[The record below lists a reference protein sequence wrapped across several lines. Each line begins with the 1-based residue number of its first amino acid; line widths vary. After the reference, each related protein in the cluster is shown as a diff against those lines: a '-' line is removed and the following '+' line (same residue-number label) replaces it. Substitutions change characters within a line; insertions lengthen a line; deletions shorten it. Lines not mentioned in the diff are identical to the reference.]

1 MQKPPYDPSRPFD
14 DKPPFDP
21 SLPTSDKPPFD
32 PSLPTSFGGGRAR
45 VTVYNNHEDQYGSES
60 ARKNP
65 LTGKRQSQEGVTIA
79 VDPKVIPYGSRVKIP
94 ALADLT
100 PNRDGVF
107 IAHDTGG
114 AVKSRKA
121 SGGKEPVIDVY
132 VAGQNRPEANARMA
146 ALDSAIGQM
155 SNGSGNL
162 DFELLDPAPAQK
174 LDGDT
179 GTGRI
184 RSGLSTFAQT
194 AEAGFGKAV
203 EGLGTL
209 GAQVVSAWNGTGTP
223 QEAAAEER
231 SLRQI
236 IAKAKAAPDFP
247 QKDARL
253 SELEQRLAT
262 LGSSKEILDVPDAIR
277 SAGRSVV
284 ADAEDRFTPNPAY
297 AGEFFAETVPQVAG
311 SAVQSVAPFL
321 VPGVGPALGTAQAFA
336 QTYQDTYEKNRA
348 KGVDE
353 DEAIRRGLLNG
364 IVSGGLE
371 PIGGG
376 IVAGAMKKLAAG
388 KAAQGVGRAIVQGTA
403 GEGVTGSLQETASQ
417 VISQEQ
423 LNPMEIAK
431 AGALE
436 ALGGFMMTGGA
447 AGVGR
452 VAQRFA
458 TPQPGD
464 QAAAPAPANLASLS
478 VGATE
483 LTPEEAA
490 LFATAPAAQA
500 VPAPVAAPA
509 PVATPTP
516 VAAQAA
522 PATAQPDPTDPSNPS
537 DPTDPQPNEQN
548 NQAPLPGQSQLRPA
562 LPEQQR
568 VQLVP
573 EQPPAQTPQAETA
586 PPVAQPAGPTNAQ
599 PVTTPPPR
607 KPTQAELAEA
617 AYRAELQ
624 AELDAVNEENT
635 VGLADALRR
644 IGGLPSKKSR
654 HFGEWSGELAML
666 IEERQ
671 GARKRFGNKR
681 LFENLFD
688 DEARSMDTVAEGLRE
703 EGFDV
708 AGADDVFRLVDQ
720 WMRTNKEPRAALT
733 NMGAEE
739 SMAGMPF
746 SKQTATADT
755 PALPPGVLTQAKA
768 SVKTLFSRA
777 GMNPS
782 TVWHAS
788 PDAIPAGV
796 GGDLVR
802 AEAAAGRAVEGF
814 FLGGRV
820 HLVASG
826 IAQGAAQFGIPFE
839 TRAQQVALHE
849 TVGHDGLGAVLTSKS
864 RRVFNSIVD
873 GVYTRIPKAELSQIA
888 RDYQAN
894 VATPQGRADVVTE
907 YLARQTEPGIPSQGI
922 VARAIAKIREL
933 LREVFPKLR
942 MTDGD
947 IVALLNAARN
957 RVQSGRSDPNG
968 IRFSMRAFH
977 GTPHKVDRF
986 STAKIGTGEG
996 SQAYGWGLYFAQ
1008 NQAVADQYRNNL
1020 SYVDSDQMLIDGKP
1034 INSVRGLSDDDR
1046 FALEQLKNYGN
1057 LEAAIT
1063 NTAPDAPFP
1072 NNKAHERLKKWKQ
1085 DNRIT
1090 HPRAGN
1096 IYTVE
1101 LLPDEADFLDWDKP
1115 LSEQPE
1121 TVRMALKPFIEPHPK
1136 GLTESTGAPGFAW
1149 KKTDRG
1155 VGTGVGIYWGL
1166 TKMLGGDKAASEY
1179 LNSFGVPGIR
1189 YLDANS
1195 RDGGSGTS
1203 NFVVFDENLVQILEE
1218 NGAVV
1223 TTNPDGSKPQE
1234 IRFSKVPSQ
1243 AQTEAAAASPEKR
1256 RGHVETVRRM
1266 LEVTP
1271 SVSDN
1276 VESFYRAT
1284 TAEEVNAKANETID
1298 TAGVDK
1304 AKDLFMNSKKADENT
1319 LALGHHVALRLQAM
1333 DRHAEATQVRI
1344 KMAENLTSPARALW
1358 YISTIAKTTPEGIQ
1372 SFAESVTRT
1381 AAKDMGPELAAA
1393 YENIAALQAELAKV
1407 KRKLGAETVLE
1418 IQDYLRSLKL
1428 TPERLTE
1435 LNTKL
1440 RDALVLSPENPGN
1453 ARNKIVGMLVNFGM
1467 ENKQATKLAEQ
1478 AIRQFT
1484 AKAKKVRESLIKKM
1498 LAGVKARK
1506 ERVPKSVLEKLML
1519 LNNEGKLTDETLH
1532 AQIAKALGVPVFTK
1546 EAADKVAKLQKDYES
1561 APEGT
1566 VKMVKGAQMLEAVHE
1581 LVPSEL
1587 ASKVRAI
1594 QNIAMLFS
1602 GKTFLRNP
1610 IGNLGMFLLNST
1622 ADAVGAVIVDPATR
1636 IFTGRRSTTS
1646 PQLLA
1651 RMRGLGEPI
1660 RVGKA
1665 GWQWAADQG
1674 LPVRQRLSEALRT
1687 VIDTSRMLSSQ
1698 VTDPKQLTQQF
1709 KHTFSSRFG
1718 RMLEDGLALGLGP
1731 ADLAFWGSAYQASI
1745 ARSMAAAKANG
1756 QPQIAPTEAMVE
1768 QALWDAH
1775 RAIFQNE
1782 NMVSF
1787 IFKKLEKLL
1796 NLPRVDADGNLKL
1809 DRKYGFGTATIAFSQ
1824 VPGSIL
1830 MQGLE
1835 ASPLGV
1841 VNAVR
1846 KMHDLYN
1853 VLHSDKAGPDAKM
1866 ISQRRFVEAAS
1877 KVLVGTGTFILG
1889 AMFLKLG
1896 IISGA
1901 PDEDKDVEAM
1911 RRNMGIG
1918 GYSFNFSE
1926 FKRRMLSGDFTTPAK
1941 LHEAYQDGDVMF
1953 TYDWFQPAAL
1963 SVMFGAEWAKKEEK
1977 IAGLKAKGESV
1988 VLAYAKTISDS
1999 VTRQPMMSG
2008 VNQLIRDTAAY
2019 GGGEAVMRKMIQIP
2033 GNFVPAVVR
2042 QTQQTMNETVAETRG
2057 GSFVDQ
2063 ELNKLQAKIP
2073 FLGDKFPAKLDAF
2086 GQAVERYNYGGNGF
2100 LNVWINPFT
2109 IAEAKRNPAA
2119 NEMMRLYDATG
2130 KPEVVAPIQRP
2141 KVVVNGQ
2148 PLQLTNEQIV
2158 QMQNYTGQLAA
2169 QTTISLMAS
2178 PVFVR
2183 LPDEYKAKVIAQ
2195 VLGGIQRAAK
2205 IEILGQVPFKE
2216 DQITQE
2222 MARLGRALGL
2232 VPRR

>member
-1 MQKPPYDPSRPFD
+1 MATAPTLDLSAGWEPVSGGPQIDTSQPYEIVPTLDPNQPV
-14 DKPPFDP
+14 
-21 SLPTSDKPPFD
+21 SLV
-32 PSLPTSFGGGRAR
+32 GGRAR

-94 ALADLT
+94 ALAEMSA
-100 PNRDGVF
+100 NKDGVF

-146 ALDSAIGQM
+146 ALDSAIAQM

-162 DFELLDPAPAQK
+162 DFELLDPPPAQK

-194 AEAGFGKAV
+194 AEAGLGKAV

-209 GAQVVSAWNGTGTP
+209 GAQVVSAVQGTGTP

-253 SELEQRLAT
+253 AELEQRLAT
-262 LGSSKEILDVPDAIR
+262 LGSSKEILEVPAAIR
-277 SAGRSVV
+277 AAGRAVV

-321 VPGVGPALGTAQAFA
+321 VPGVGPALGTAQMFA

-353 DEAIRRGLLNG
+353 EEAIRRGLLNG

-388 KAAQGVGRAIVQGTA
+388 KAAQAAAEAAAVAAGKKIPKSAKRLIAEGTL
-403 GEGVTGSLQETASQ
+403 GEGVTGAAQETASQ
-417 VISQEQ
+417 IISKDTFD
-423 LNPMEIAK
+423 PMEIAK

-436 ALGGFMMTGGA
+436 ALGGFMMTGTA

-452 VAQRFA
+452 LAKRYMKPV
-458 TPQPGD
+458 
-464 QAAAPAPANLASLS
+464 PAESAGQEQPANLAGIS
-478 VGATE
+478 VGATK
-483 LTPEEAA
+483 LTPEEEA
-490 LFATAPAAQA
+490 LFAAQPQQPAAAEQA
-500 VPAPVAAPA
+500 APVNPPSQQAQPPPQQAAPVQPQELDPDVLAAAATHTDPGVRLVAAWNVNTPGSVLSALQNDPDPYVREAAALTLQKQANAAQPA
-509 PVATPTP
+509 PVATPAP
-516 VAAQAA
+516 VAAV
-522 PATAQPDPTDPSNPS
+522 AQDPTDRSDPT

-548 NQAPLPGQSQLRPA
+548 NQAPLTGQPQIRPD
-562 LPEQQR
+562 LPEQQ
-568 VQLVP
+568 QLPVVP
-573 EQPPAQTPQAETA
+573 ERPAPQTPQANAASAA
-586 PPVAQPAGPTNAQ
+586 PAEPAAPVA
-599 PVTTPPPR
+599 PPR

-624 AELDAVNEENT
+624 AELDAVNEEHT

-733 NMGAEE
+733 NIGAEE

-746 SKQTATADT
+746 SKQTGTADT

-768 SVKTLFSRA
+768 AVKSLFSRA
-777 GMNPS
+777 GMNPA

-788 PDAIPAGV
+788 PDGIPAGV

-849 TVGHDGLGAVLTSKS
+849 TVGHDGLGAVLAAKS

-894 VATPQGRADVVTE
+894 LATPQGRADVVTE

-947 IVALLNAARN
+947 IVALLNAARR
-957 RVQSGRSDPNG
+957 RVAKRSQP
-968 IRFSMRAFH
+968 A
-977 GTPHKVDRF
+977 T
-986 STAKIGTGEG
+986 TA
-996 SQAYGWGLYFAQ
+996 
-1008 NQAVADQYRNNL
+1008 
-1020 SYVDSDQMLIDGKP
+1020 
-1034 INSVRGLSDDDR
+1034 
-1046 FALEQLKNYGN
+1046 
-1057 LEAAIT
+1057 
-1063 NTAPDAPFP
+1063 
-1072 NNKAHERLKKWKQ
+1072 
-1085 DNRIT
+1085 
-1090 HPRAGN
+1090 
-1096 IYTVE
+1096 
-1101 LLPDEADFLDWDKP
+1101 
-1115 LSEQPE
+1115 
-1121 TVRMALKPFIEPHPK
+1121 EP
-1136 GLTESTGAPGFAW
+1136 
-1149 KKTDRG
+1149 
-1155 VGTGVGIYWGL
+1155 
-1166 TKMLGGDKAASEY
+1166 
-1179 LNSFGVPGIR
+1179 
-1189 YLDANS
+1189 
-1195 RDGGSGTS
+1195 
-1203 NFVVFDENLVQILEE
+1203 
-1218 NGAVV
+1218 
-1223 TTNPDGSKPQE
+1223 
-1234 IRFSKVPSQ
+1234 IRFSKVPTQ
-1243 AQTEAAAASPEKR
+1243 EQTEAAAATPEKR

-1271 SVSDN
+1271 DVKSA

-1284 TAEEVNAKANETID
+1284 TAKEVNDRAAATID
-1298 TAGVDK
+1298 AKGVDQ
-1304 AKDLFMNSKKADENT
+1304 ALSDYLASTTADDN
-1319 LALGHHVALRLQAM
+1319 AMAMGHHLAQRLQTM
-1333 DRHAEATQVRI
+1333 DRRAEATMVRK
-1344 KMAENLTSPARALW
+1344 KMAESLTSPARALW
-1358 YISTIAKTTPEGIQ
+1358 YISTIAKTDQEGIMRY
-1372 SFAESVTRT
+1372 AETLT
-1381 AAKDMGPELAAA
+1381 AEGAADMGPELKAA

-1407 KRKLGAETVLE
+1407 KRKLGAETILE

-1467 ENKQATKLAEQ
+1467 EHKQATKLAEQ

-1506 ERVPKSVLEKLML
+1506 ERVPKTVLEKLML

-1532 AQIAKALGVPVFTK
+1532 AEIAKALGVPVFTK
-1546 EAADKVAKLQKDYES
+1546 EAADRIEKLQKEYED
-1561 APEGT
+1561 APDGP

-1581 LVPSEL
+1581 LVPTEIW
-1587 ASKVRAI
+1587 SKVRAI
-1594 QNIAMLFS
+1594 QNISMLLS
-1602 GKTFLRNP
+1602 GKTIARNVL
-1610 IGNLGMFLLNST
+1610 GNVGMFIVNGMTDTVNS
-1622 ADAVGAVIVDPATR
+1622 VIWDPAIH
-1636 IFTGRRSTTS
+1636 IFTGKHVSS
-1646 PQLLA
+1646 SAALA
-1651 RMRGLGEPI
+1651 ARIKGLGEPF

-1665 GWQWAADQG
+1665 GWQFAAEQG
-1674 LPVRQRLSEALRT
+1674 LPTGQRLSEALKT
-1687 VIDTSRMLSSQ
+1687 VIHTSKMLSGQ
-1698 VTDPKQLTQQF
+1698 ITDPRQLTQQYR
-1709 KHTFSSRFG
+1709 HTFSSRFA
-1718 RMLEDGLALGLGP
+1718 RLFEDGLALTLGAP
-1731 ADLAFWGSAYQASI
+1731 DLAFWGSGYQASL
-1745 ARSMAAAKANG
+1745 ARQMATSKANG
-1756 QPQIAPTEAMVE
+1756 VELLAPTQEMQEEA
-1768 QALWDAH
+1768 LLDAGQ
-1775 RAIFQNE
+1775 AIFQNE
-1782 NMVSF
+1782 NVISATL
-1787 IFKKLEKLL
+1787 KRAQETLR
-1796 NLPRVDADGNLKL
+1796 LPRYKPNNPKGQRIVWDRQFGLGDALIK
-1809 DRKYGFGTATIAFSQ
+1809 FTQ
-1824 VPGSIL
+1824 VPGAIAL
-1830 MQGLE
+1830 QGLKI
-1835 ASPLGV
+1835 SPFGAINVIQKARL
-1841 VNAVR
+1841 
-1846 KMHDLYN
+1846 LYKATQGQEKQ
-1853 VLHSDKAGPDAKM
+1853 VALHRFIQAM
-1866 ISQRRFVEAAS
+1866 SQFS
-1877 KVLVGTGTFILG
+1877 IGLG
-1889 AMFLKLG
+1889 ATAVGYWFSRLG
-1896 IISGA
+1896 IITGP
-1901 PDEDKDVEAM
+1901 PDEDPDVEAL
-1911 RRNMGIG
+1911 RRSMGVSA
-1918 GYSFNFSE
+1918 YQFNWSE
-1926 FKRRMLSGDFTTPAK
+1926 FKRRLLSWNWTSPAK
-1941 LHEAYQDGDVMF
+1941 PHEAFQDGDTMLP
-1953 TYDWFQPAAL
+1953 YSWAQPAAMPLMIGAAL
-1963 SVMFGAEWAKKEEK
+1963 SHHLDKASQKGKEPFDV
-1977 IAGLKAKGESV
+1977 LLHV
-1988 VLAYAKTISDS
+1988 VENMGDMQ
-1999 VTRQPMMSG
+1999 VRQPMMAG
-2008 VNQLIRDTAAY
+2008 INQFMRDSTSY
-2019 GGGEAVMRKMIQIP
+2019 GPLEAVVRAGLQMP
-2033 GNFVPAVVR
+2033 SAFVPAVVS
-2042 QTQQTMNETVAETRG
+2042 QTQQFINNSIPETRG
-2057 GSFVDQ
+2057 GGVLESNW
-2063 ELNKLQAKIP
+2063 NKFQAKIP
-2073 FLGDKFPAKLDAF
+2073 FLGNKFPAKLDAF

-2100 LNVWINPFT
+2100 LNVWLNPVT
-2109 IAEAKRNPAA
+2109 IIEAKRNPAA

-2141 KVVVNGQ
+2141 KVNVNGQ

-2158 QMQNYTGQLAA
+2158 QMQSYTGQLAA

-2205 IEILGQVPFKE
+2205 IELLGQVPFKE

-2222 MARLGRALGL
+2222 MARLGRERGL

>member
-1 MQKPPYDPSRPFD
+1 MKFDPSQPFTEEV
-14 DKPPFDP
+14 PFDP
-21 SLPTSDKPPFD
+21 AQPFTEEVPFNPNAPSSLAA
-32 PSLPTSFGGGRAR
+32 GRAR

-94 ALADLT
+94 ALAELT
-100 PNRDGVF
+100 PNKDGVF

-132 VAGQNRPEANARMA
+132 VAGQNRADANARMA

-179 GTGRI
+179 GTWRP
-184 RSGLSTFAQT
+184 RSALSTFAQT
-194 AEAGFGKAV
+194 AEAGLGKAV

-209 GAQVVSAWNGTGTP
+209 GAQVVSAVQGTGTP

-253 SELEQRLAT
+253 AELEQRLAT
-262 LGSSKEILDVPDAIR
+262 LGSSKEILEVPAAIR
-277 SAGRSVV
+277 AAGRAVV

-321 VPGVGPALGTAQAFA
+321 VPGVGPALGTAQMFA

-353 DEAIRRGLLNG
+353 EEAIRRGLLNG
-364 IVSGGLE
+364 IVAGGLE

-388 KAAQGVGRAIVQGTA
+388 KAAQGVGRAIVQGSA

-417 VISQEQ
+417 VINREQ
-423 LNPMEIAK
+423 LDPAQIAK

-436 ALGGFMMTGGA
+436 FLGGLMMTGGA

-458 TPQPGD
+458 TPQAGD
-464 QAAAPAPANLASLS
+464 QAAAPATANLASLS
-478 VGATE
+478 VGPTE

-490 LFATAPAAQA
+490 LFAAAPAAQA
-500 VPAPVAAPA
+500 VPVAAPA
-509 PVATPTP
+509 PVAA
-516 VAAQAA
+516 VAQ
-522 PATAQPDPTDPSNPS
+522 DPTDRSDPT

-548 NQAPLPGQSQLRPA
+548 NQAPLPGQPQLRPD
-562 LPEQQR
+562 LPEQQ
-568 VQLVP
+568 QLPVVP
-573 EQPPAQTPQAETA
+573 EQPAPQTPQANAASAA
-586 PPVAQPAGPTNAQ
+586 PAEPAAPVA
-599 PVTTPPPR
+599 PPR

-624 AELDAVNEENT
+624 AELDAVNEEHT

-708 AGADDVFRLVDQ
+708 AGADDVFRLVDE

-733 NMGAEE
+733 NIGAEE
-739 SMAGMPF
+739 SMAGLPF
-746 SKQTATADT
+746 SKQTGTADT

-768 SVKTLFSRA
+768 AVKSLFSRA
-777 GMNPS
+777 GMNPA

-849 TVGHDGLGAVLTSKS
+849 TVGHDGLGAVLAAKS

-947 IVALLNAARN
+947 IVALLNAARR
-957 RVQSGRSDPNG
+957 RVAKRSQPATTAEP
-968 IRFSMRAFH
+968 IRFSKRPANKQDLEYLTAVQEGDMETAQRMVDEAAKAAGYDVGPVYH
-977 GTPHKVDRF
+977 GTRRKFNEFVPMQPRGAIGNKPGIYFSPDIETAQEFANDDDGVPDEKTRVITAYIRNAESKKSSLYGTTEYRIDNPNDAKSADPVTRDESGNVIPLSKRF
-986 STAKIGTGEG
+986 SFE
-996 SQAYGWGLYFAQ
+996 S
-1008 NQAVADQYRNNL
+1008 
-1020 SYVDSDQMLIDGKP
+1020 
-1034 INSVRGLSDDDR
+1034 
-1046 FALEQLKNYGN
+1046 
-1057 LEAAIT
+1057 
-1063 NTAPDAPFP
+1063 PD
-1072 NNKAHERLKKWKQ
+1072 
-1085 DNRIT
+1085 
-1090 HPRAGN
+1090 
-1096 IYTVE
+1096 
-1101 LLPDEADFLDWDKP
+1101 
-1115 LSEQPE
+1115 
-1121 TVRMALKPFIEPHPK
+1121 
-1136 GLTESTGAPGFAW
+1136 
-1149 KKTDRG
+1149 
-1155 VGTGVGIYWGL
+1155 
-1166 TKMLGGDKAASEY
+1166 
-1179 LNSFGVPGIR
+1179 
-1189 YLDANS
+1189 
-1195 RDGGSGTS
+1195 
-1203 NFVVFDENLVQILEE
+1203 
-1218 NGAVV
+1218 
-1223 TTNPDGSKPQE
+1223 
-1234 IRFSKVPSQ
+1234 IRFSKVPTQ
-1243 AQTEAAAASPEKR
+1243 EQTEAAAATPEKR

-1284 TAEEVNAKANETID
+1284 TAEEVNARANERID
-1298 TAGVDK
+1298 TAKLDVTLNDWLANAG
-1304 AKDLFMNSKKADENT
+1304 SDE
-1319 LALGHHVALRLQAM
+1319 LSMAVGHHLALRLQAM

-1372 SFAESVTRT
+1372 AFAESVTRT

-1407 KRKLGAETVLE
+1407 KRKLGAETILE

-1440 RDALVLSPENPGN
+1440 RDALVLSPENPGT

-1506 ERVPKSVLEKLML
+1506 ERVPKSVLEKLLL

-1566 VKMVKGAQMLEAVHE
+1566 MKMVKGAQMLEAVHE
-1581 LVPSEL
+1581 LVPTSMW
-1587 ASKVRAI
+1587 SKVRAI
-1594 QNIAMLFS
+1594 QNISMLLS
-1602 GKTFLRNP
+1602 GKTILRNVV
-1610 IGNLGMFLLNST
+1610 GNAGMFLLNTT
-1622 ADAVGAVIVDPATR
+1622 ADTVGAFAVDPVTSV
-1636 IFTGRRSTTS
+1636 FTGQRSTTA
-1646 PQLLA
+1646 PQLFA
-1651 RMRGLGEPI
+1651 RLRGLAEPI

-1718 RMLEDGLALGLGP
+1718 RMLEDGLGLALGSF
-1731 ADLAFWGSAYQASI
+1731 DLAFWGSAYQASL
-1745 ARSMAAAKANG
+1745 ARSMAAAEANG

-1768 QALWDAH
+1768 QALWDAQ
-1775 RAIFQNE
+1775 RAIFQDD
-1782 NMVSF
+1782 NMASATLKWVQ
-1787 IFKKLEKLL
+1787 KGL
-1796 NLPRVDADGNLKL
+1796 NLPRRDADGRIVF
-1809 DRKYGFGTATIAFSQ
+1809 DRQFGLGTATVPFTQ

-1830 MQGLE
+1830 MQGIE
-1835 ASPLGV
+1835 ASPAGV
-1841 VNAVR
+1841 VNVVS
-1846 KMHDLYN
+1846 KLHDLYGD
-1853 VLHSDKAGPDAKM
+1853 LRSDTTGPEAKV
-1866 ISQRRFVEAAS
+1866 ISQRRFVEAMS
-1877 KVLVGTGTFILG
+1877 RFLVGSAATGLMG
-1889 AMFLKLG
+1889 WMLLKLG

-1911 RRNMGIG
+1911 RRTMGMG

-1926 FKRRMLSGDFTTPAK
+1926 LKRRVLSGDWATPTK
-1941 LHEAYQDGDVMF
+1941 LHQAAQDGDILF
-1953 TYDWFQPAAL
+1953 GYDWFQPAAL
-1963 SVMFGAEWAKKEEK
+1963 PVMFGAALAQAHEK
-1977 IAGLKAKGESV
+1977 VNAKGGTVSGMATTIA
-1988 VLAYAKTISDS
+1988 LAKAASDS
-1999 VTRQPMMSG
+1999 ISRQSMLAG
-2008 VNQLIRDTAAY
+2008 VNQMMRDVAAY
-2019 GGGEAVMRKMIQIP
+2019 EGPEAAVRKLIQIP

-2042 QTQQTMNETVAETRG
+2042 QTQQSMAEGVAETRG
-2057 GSFVDQ
+2057 GSVLDQ
-2063 ELNKLQAKIP
+2063 EWNKIQAKIP
-2073 FLGDKFPAKLDAF
+2073 FLGNRFPAKLDAF
-2086 GQAVERYNYGGNGF
+2086 GQAVQRYNYGGDGF
-2100 LNVWINPFT
+2100 VNTWINPFT
-2109 IAEAKRNPAA
+2109 IAEAKRNPVA
-2119 NEMMRLYDATG
+2119 NEMMRLYDVTRE
-2130 KPEVVAPIQRP
+2130 KRVMAPIQQP
-2141 KVVVNGQ
+2141 TVQVNGQ
-2148 PLQLTNEQIV
+2148 PLTLTNEQIV
-2158 QMQNYTGQLAA
+2158 QMQNYTGKLASE
-2169 QTTISLMAS
+2169 TMIRLMSS
-2178 PVFVR
+2178 PQFVAF
-2183 LPDEYKAKVIAQ
+2183 PDEYKARVISG
-2195 VLGGIQRAAK
+2195 VLGDIQSAAK
-2205 IEILGQVPFKE
+2205 IELLGQQPVKVDRYTGNVSRPDDGTLF
-2216 DQITQE
+2216 
-2222 MARLGRALGL
+2222 MVLLGRARGL
-2232 VPRR
+2232 VPGR